1 MTKSMPANSD
11 EYLRFLNDIKSR
23 IKSARI
29 KAARLVNRELI
40 DLYWNIGKIIV
51 ERQEQHGW
59 GKAIVETLS
68 KDIRKEFPG
77 ISGYSPDNLWRMRQ
91 FYLEYSATQILGQL
105 VPELVQLVKRES
117 KTTKNKFLFLEQPVP
132 EIQHA
137 PGKKTEVGEV
147 KKEWVLQVIKH
158 LVAGIPW
165 GQNLLIMKKVKD
177 IHARLYYI
185 ISTAR
190 CGWSRDVLLNQIKAD
205 AYGRHRLEDKQHNFP
220 ETLPTHLAEQADE
233 AVKDSYM
240 LDFLGITKP
249 VIEREMERRMV
260 NYIRDV
266 LIEFG
271 HGFAFMGNQYR
282 IQTETKEYFID
293 LLFYHRKLKCLVATE
308 LKMGEF
314 KPEYA
319 GKMNFYLNLLD
330 DYIRED
336 DENPSI
342 GIILCAER
350 DRLEVEYALRG
361 IDKPVGVAEYR
372 LTKELPPELQDKLP
386 SIEDIKAEILKEM
399 KKEK

>member
-1 MTKSMPANSD
+1 MTKSVPINSS

-23 IKSARI
+23 IQSARI
-29 KAARLVNRELI
+29 KATHVVNRELI

-51 ERQEQHGW
+51 EKQEQVGW

-91 FYLEYSATQILGQL
+91 FYVEYSDIQILEQL
-105 VPELVQLVKRES
+105 VPELVQFFKKEG
-117 KTTKNKFLFLEQPVP
+117 KTPKNKFSFLGQPVP
-132 EIQHA
+132 EILNA
-137 PGKKTEVGEV
+137 AGRKT
-147 KKEWVLQVIKH
+147 KREWALQILQQ
-158 LVAGIPW
+158 LVSRIPW

-205 AYGRHRLEDKQHNFP
+205 AYRRHRIEDKQHNFP
-220 ETLPTHLAEQADE
+220 ETLPKHLAEQADE
-233 AVKDSYM
+233 TVKDSYM

-249 VIEREMERRMV
+249 VLEREMERRMV
-260 NYIRDV
+260 NKIRDV

-282 IQTETKEYFID
+282 IQTDTKEYFID
-293 LLFYHRKLKCLVATE
+293 LLFYHRKLKCLVAIE
-308 LKMGEF
+308 LKMREF

-342 GIILCAER
+342 GIVLCAER

-372 LTKELPPELQDKLP
+372 LTKELPTELQDKLP
-386 SIEDIKAEILKEM
+386 SVEDIKAEILKEM

>member
-1 MTKSMPANSD
+1 MTVSITNNS
-11 EYLRFLNDIKSR
+11 EYLRILNDIKSR
-23 IKSARI
+23 IRSARI
-29 KAARLVNRELI
+29 KATHKVNRELI

-51 ERQEQHGW
+51 EKQAQLGW

-91 FYLEYSATQILGQL
+91 FYLEYSDNRIMEPVVPELTQLLKRVGKTTKKHFSFLEQL
-105 VPELVQLVKRES
+105 VPEI
-117 KTTKNKFLFLEQPVP
+117 PD
-132 EIQHA
+132 A
-137 PGKKTEVGEV
+137 VGCQT
-147 KKEWVLQVIKH
+147 KKEWALKVLKQI
-158 LVAGIPW
+158 VAGIPW
-165 GQNLLIMKKVKD
+165 GHNLVIMKKVKD

-185 ISTAR
+185 FSSAR

-205 AYGRHRLEDKQHNFP
+205 AYSRHCFENKQHNFP
-220 ETLPTHLAEQADE
+220 ETLPSHLAEQADE

-249 VIEREMERRMV
+249 
-260 NYIRDV
+260 
-266 LIEFG
+266 G
-271 HGFAFMGNQYR
+271 
-282 IQTETKEYFID
+282 
-293 LLFYHRKLKCLVATE
+293 
-308 LKMGEF
+308 
-314 KPEYA
+314 YA

-372 LTKELPPELQDKLP
+372 LTKELPTELRANLP
-386 SIEDIKAEILKEM
+386 SVETIKAELLKEM
-399 KKEK
+399 KKENG

>member
-1 MTKSMPANSD
+1 MRVPITNSN
-11 EYLRFLNDIKSR
+11 EYLQVLNDIKSR
-23 IKSARI
+23 IRSARI
-29 KAARLVNRELI
+29 KATHAVNRELI
-40 DLYWNIGKIIV
+40 ELYWKIGKIIV
-51 ERQEQHGW
+51 EKQSQLGW

-91 FYLEYSATQILGQL
+91 FYVEYSDIQIMEQL
-105 VPELVQLVKRES
+105 VPELIQLFQKES
-117 KTTKNKFLFLEQPVP
+117 RITKNKFPFLEQPVP
-132 EIQHA
+132 EIPSVEGSQSKIKWA
-137 PGKKTEVGEV
+137 LK
-147 KKEWVLQVIKH
+147 VLKR

-165 GQNLLIMKKVKD
+165 GHNLLIMKKIND

-185 ISTAR
+185 ISTIQ
-190 CGWSRDVLLNQIKAD
+190 CGWSRNVLLNQIKAD
-205 AYGRHRLEDKQHNFP
+205 AYSRHRFENKQHNFP
-220 ETLPTHLAEQADE
+220 ETLPKHLAEQADE

-249 VIEREMERRMV
+249 VLEREMERRMV
-260 NYIRDV
+260 NKIRDV

-271 HGFAFMGNQYR
+271 HGFAFMGNQFR
-282 IQTETKEYFID
+282 IKTEAKEYFID
-293 LLFYHRKLKCLVATE
+293 LLFYHRKLKCLVAIE

-330 DYIRED
+330 DYIREE

-372 LTKELPPELQDKLP
+372 LTKELPTELRDNLP
-386 SIEDIKAEILKEM
+386 SVENIKTELLKEM
-399 KKEK
+399 KKENG

>member
-1 MTKSMPANSD
+1 MTVSITNNS
-11 EYLRFLNDIKSR
+11 EYLRILNDIKSR
-23 IKSARI
+23 IRSARI
-29 KAARLVNRELI
+29 KATHKVNRGLI

-51 ERQEQHGW
+51 EKQAQLGW

-91 FYLEYSATQILGQL
+91 FYVEYSNNQIMEPLVPELKQLLQRVGKTTKKNFSFLEQL
-105 VPELVQLVKRES
+105 VPEI
-117 KTTKNKFLFLEQPVP
+117 PD
-132 EIQHA
+132 A
-137 PGKKTEVGEV
+137 VGSQT
-147 KKEWVLQVIKH
+147 KKEWALKVLKQ

-165 GQNLLIMKKVKD
+165 GHNLVIMKKVKNV
-177 IHARLYYI
+177 HSRLYYI
-185 ISTAR
+185 ISSAR

-205 AYGRHRLEDKQHNFP
+205 AYSRHRLENKQHNFP
-220 ETLPTHLAEQADE
+220 ETLPSHLAEQADE

-249 VIEREMERRMV
+249 VLERELERRMV
-260 NYIRDV
+260 NKIRDV

-282 IQTETKEYFID
+282 IKTETKEYFID
-293 LLFYHRKLKCLVATE
+293 LLFYQRKLKCLVAIE

-372 LTKELPPELQDKLP
+372 LTKELPTELRANLP
-386 SIEDIKAEILKEM
+386 SVETIKAELLKEM
-399 KKEK
+399 KKENG

>member
-1 MTKSMPANSD
+1 MTVSITNNS
-11 EYLRFLNDIKSR
+11 EYLRILNDIKSR
-23 IKSARI
+23 IRSARI
-29 KAARLVNRELI
+29 KATHKVNRGLI

-51 ERQEQHGW
+51 EKQAQLGW
-59 GKAIVETLS
+59 VKAIVETLS

-91 FYLEYSATQILGQL
+91 FYVEYSNNQIMEPLVPELKQLLQRVGKTTKKNFSFLEQL
-105 VPELVQLVKRES
+105 VPEI
-117 KTTKNKFLFLEQPVP
+117 PD
-132 EIQHA
+132 A
-137 PGKKTEVGEV
+137 VGSQT
-147 KKEWVLQVIKH
+147 KKEWALKVLKQ

-165 GQNLLIMKKVKD
+165 GHNLVIMKKVKNV
-177 IHARLYYI
+177 HSRLYYI
-185 ISTAR
+185 ISSAR

-205 AYGRHRLEDKQHNFP
+205 AYSRHRLENKQHNFP
-220 ETLPTHLAEQADE
+220 ETLPSHLAEQADE

-249 VIEREMERRMV
+249 VLERELERRMV
-260 NYIRDV
+260 NKIRDV

-282 IQTETKEYFID
+282 IKTETKEYFID
-293 LLFYHRKLKCLVATE
+293 LLFYQRKLKCLVAIE

-372 LTKELPPELQDKLP
+372 LTKELPTELRANLP
-386 SIEDIKAEILKEM
+386 SVETIKAELLKEM
-399 KKEK
+399 KKENG

>member
-1 MTKSMPANSD
+1 MTVSITNNS
-11 EYLRFLNDIKSR
+11 EYLRILNDIKSR
-23 IKSARI
+23 IRSARI
-29 KAARLVNRELI
+29 KATHKVNRGLI

-51 ERQEQHGW
+51 EKQAQLGW

-91 FYLEYSATQILGQL
+91 FYVEYSNNQIMEPLVPELKQLLQRVGKTTKKNFSFLEQL
-105 VPELVQLVKRES
+105 VPEI
-117 KTTKNKFLFLEQPVP
+117 PD
-132 EIQHA
+132 A
-137 PGKKTEVGEV
+137 VGSQT
-147 KKEWVLQVIKH
+147 KKEWALKVLKQ

-165 GQNLLIMKKVKD
+165 GHNLVIMKKVKNV
-177 IHARLYYI
+177 HSRLYYI
-185 ISTAR
+185 ISSAR

-205 AYGRHRLEDKQHNFP
+205 AYSRHRLENKQHNFP
-220 ETLPTHLAEQADE
+220 ETLPSHLAEQADE

-249 VIEREMERRMV
+249 VLERELERRMV
-260 NYIRDV
+260 NKIRDV

-282 IQTETKEYFID
+282 IKTETKEYFID
-293 LLFYHRKLKCLVATE
+293 LLFYQRKLKCLVAIE

-372 LTKELPPELQDKLP
+372 LTKELPTELRADLP
-386 SIEDIKAEILKEM
+386 SVETIKAELLKEM
-399 KKEK
+399 KKENG

>member
-1 MTKSMPANSD
+1 MTVSITNNS
-11 EYLRFLNDIKSR
+11 EYLRILNDIKSR
-23 IKSARI
+23 IRSARI
-29 KAARLVNRELI
+29 KATHKVNRGLI

-51 ERQEQHGW
+51 EKQAQLGW

-91 FYLEYSATQILGQL
+91 FYVEYSNNQIMEPLVPELKQLLQRVGKTTKKNFSFLEQL
-105 VPELVQLVKRES
+105 VPEI
-117 KTTKNKFLFLEQPVP
+117 PD
-132 EIQHA
+132 A
-137 PGKKTEVGEV
+137 VGSLT
-147 KKEWVLQVIKH
+147 KKEWALKVLKQ

-165 GQNLLIMKKVKD
+165 GHNLVIMKKVKNV
-177 IHARLYYI
+177 HSRLYYI
-185 ISTAR
+185 ISSAR

-205 AYGRHRLEDKQHNFP
+205 AYSRHRLENKQHNFP
-220 ETLPTHLAEQADE
+220 ETLPSHLAEQADE

-249 VIEREMERRMV
+249 VLERELERRMV
-260 NYIRDV
+260 NKIRDV

-282 IQTETKEYFID
+282 IKTETKEYFID
-293 LLFYHRKLKCLVATE
+293 LLFYQRKLKCLVAIE

-372 LTKELPPELQDKLP
+372 LTKELPTELRADLP
-386 SIEDIKAEILKEM
+386 SVETIKAELLKEM
-399 KKEK
+399 KKENG